1 MDCEMC
7 GKPATVV
14 VEVEGAKLTVCAACS
29 RYGRVVRQL
38 PPPKATKPKVLQSA
52 PARREETELVEQV
65 RKDLPSILRKER
77 ERRKLTHEEF
87 AKVLQIRASTYH
99 HFESGIM
106 LPDTTIARRIE
117 HFIRAPLVVSV
128 KVSKA
133 PWKPG
138 DTGKAEGLMLG
149 NFVKKK

>member
-1 MDCEMC
+1 
-7 GKPATVV
+7 
-14 VEVEGAKLTVCAACS
+14 
-29 RYGRVVRQL
+29 
-38 PPPKATKPKVLQSA
+38 
-52 PARREETELVEQV
+52 
-65 RKDLPSILRKER
+65 
-77 ERRKLTHEEF
+77 
-87 AKVLQIRASTYH
+87 
-99 HFESGIM
+99 M